1 LESDRSD
8 SVHDVSASQ
17 DTKEYNPS
25 ASNSTSDTLGST
37 TLPEEDLAT
46 KAVTDDLVTAETTKD
61 QPPAV
66 INTTTPS
73 NLEQK
78 EQQPA
83 AAPQHSQTEAEK
95 EPQTTT
101 PVTAA
106 PATTSILKDATT
118 PSSPSPVSA
127 EDQPTTRS
135 VNGADSSA
143 NVPAKQGAPV
153 VALHQEEKPSL
164 IDEDEK
170 RQLRQALDAAQQ
182 KIALLQRE
190 LEQSKLE
197 TDGLRLRQTASGA
210 DSRKLP
216 PNVQPSDAVHQH
228 LAQLQK
234 PHPVEGYPPQV
245 VAIMCGV
252 IFIFTYLFF

>member
-1 LESDRSD
+1 
-8 SVHDVSASQ
+8 
-17 DTKEYNPS
+17 
-25 ASNSTSDTLGST
+25 
-37 TLPEEDLAT
+37 LAT

-66 INTTTPS
+66 INTTGPS
-73 NLEQK
+73 NLEQQ

-95 EPQTTT
+95 ESQTTT

-127 EDQPTTRS
+127 EDHPTTRS
-135 VNGADSSA
+135 VNAADPNV
-143 NVPAKQGAPV
+143 NVPSVNVPTKQEAPV
-153 VALHQEEKPSL
+153 VTLHQEEKPSRA
-164 IDEDEK
+164 DEDEK

-182 KIALLQRE
+182 KITLLQRE
-190 LEQSKLE
+190 LEHSKLE

>member
-8 SVHDVSASQ
+8 SIHGVSASH
-17 DTKEYNPS
+17 DTKENNLS
-25 ASNSTSDTLGST
+25 ANNSTSDTLGST
-37 TLPEEDLAT
+37 TLPEENVATKATKDDLAT
-46 KAVTDDLVTAETTKD
+46 AEITKD
-61 QPPAV
+61 QPPVV
-66 INTTTPS
+66 IDTTAPS
-73 NLEQK
+73 NLEQ
-78 EQQPA
+78 QPV
-83 AAPQHSQTEAEK
+83 AAPQYSQTEAEK

-106 PATTSILKDATT
+106 PATTSILKDATK
-118 PSSPSPVSA
+118 PSSPLPVPA
-127 EDQPTTRS
+127 EDRS
-135 VNGADSSA
+135 LNHADPS
-143 NVPAKQGAPV
+143 VLTKQQEEPV
-153 VALHQEEKPSL
+153 VALRQVEKQNRVN
-164 IDEDEK
+164 EDEK

-182 KIALLQRE
+182 QITLLQRE

-197 TDGLRLRQTASGA
+197 AEGLRLRQNASSA

-252 IFIFTYLFF
+252 IFLFTYLFF

>member
-1 LESDRSD
+1 MESDRSD
-8 SVHDVSASQ
+8 SIHGVSASH
-17 DTKEYNPS
+17 DTKEYNLS
-25 ASNSTSDTLGST
+25 ASNSTSDTLRPT
-37 TLPEEDLAT
+37 TLPEENLAT
-46 KAVTDDLVTAETTKD
+46 KAATDDLVTAETTKD
-61 QPPAV
+61 QPPVV
-66 INTTTPS
+66 IDTTAPS
-73 NLEQK
+73 NL

-83 AAPQHSQTEAEK
+83 AAPHYSQTEAEK

-106 PATTSILKDATT
+106 PATTSILKDGTK
-118 PSSPSPVSA
+118 PSSPLPVTA
-127 EDQPTTRS
+127 EDHPTRS
-135 VNGADSSA
+135 LSHTDP
-143 NVPAKQGAPV
+143 NVLTKQEEPV
-153 VALHQEEKPSL
+153 VALRQEEKKSL
-164 IDEDEK
+164 VDEDEK

-182 KIALLQRE
+182 QITHLQRE
-190 LEQSKLE
+190 LEQNKLE
-197 TDGLRLRQTASGA
+197 AEGLRLRQNASSA

-252 IFIFTYLFF
+252 IFLFTYLFF